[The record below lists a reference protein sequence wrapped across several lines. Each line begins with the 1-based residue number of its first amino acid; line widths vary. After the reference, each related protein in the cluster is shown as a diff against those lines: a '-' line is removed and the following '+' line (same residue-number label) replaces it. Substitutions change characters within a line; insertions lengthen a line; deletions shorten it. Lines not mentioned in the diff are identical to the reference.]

1 MKALHIPMS
10 LLLLLFVTACVTI
23 NVYFPAE
30 AAVKAADRIILDV
43 YGVAPEQQQKPAEPA
58 EPAVPAEPTSYLVPS
73 SLPGRALT
81 MTLDW
86 LIAPAHAA
94 ADLSVDTPAIRQLT
108 ASMEARMKQLAPHY
122 ASGAVGMTGDG
133 DIVLRDQKLV
143 PLQAR
148 NKVRDLVA
156 QENRDRGALY
166 AEMAR
171 ANGHP
176 EWEAE
181 IRATFAR
188 RWVDNARTGWWYMD
202 KSGGWKQ
209 K

>member
-1 MKALHIPMS
+1 MKTLHIPMS

-43 YGVAPEQQQKPAEPA
+43 YGEKPEVKDKPAAEEPRSLHQ
-58 EPAVPAEPTSYLVPS
+58 VPAATPVAVTILNWLV
-73 SLPGRALT
+73 
-81 MTLDW
+81 
-86 LIAPAHAA
+86 APAHAE
-94 ADLSVDTPAIRQLT
+94 ADISVNTPAIRQLQ
-108 ASMEARMKQLAPHY
+108 ASMEQRHRQLASHY

-133 DIVLRDQKLV
+133 EITLRDQKLV
-143 PLQAR
+143 PLKDR
-148 NKVRDLVA
+148 NSVKGLVA
-156 QENRDRGALY
+156 DENRDRAALY
-166 AEMAR
+166 AEIAR

-181 IRATFAR
+181 IRQTFAK
-188 RWVDNARTGWWYMD
+188 RWVANARSGWWYMD
-202 KSGGWKQ
+202 GGAWKQ